1 MHSQGEELAAGKP
14 GMLIQVRSP
23 VSRGVTWLR
32 KLAQVGVSASWT
44 RQSSVFFLQPGGL

>member
-32 KLAQVGVSASWT
+32 KLAQVGVSASWA
-44 RQSSVFFLQPGGL
+44 QQASVFFLQPGGL